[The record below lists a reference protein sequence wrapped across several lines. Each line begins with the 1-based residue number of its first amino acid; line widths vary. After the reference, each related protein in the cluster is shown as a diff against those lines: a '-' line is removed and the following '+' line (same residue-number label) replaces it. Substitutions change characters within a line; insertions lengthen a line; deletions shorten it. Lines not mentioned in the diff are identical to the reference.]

1 MRRAAVVV
9 LATLQVFCAA
19 VMPPRAAAAVPEPTA
34 SSRTAGELV
43 APDARLA
50 EAQALMAELG
60 LWDGASDG
68 RASAVFGQAVR
79 RARGILGLP
88 PETLTP
94 VDDDLLSALRSRAE
108 ARRTAR
114 QLEDA
119 RAREEAAAHA
129 AVAASPLLSAALRPR
144 PEDDVTEAG
153 PKADAALDSCQASP
167 STTCLL
173 DAARRAVRAV
183 MDAELRNWGLSRI
196 ARARVARSGRLDDA
210 WPALRLA
217 DDPRTVFTTLSAVAE
232 EAAAAGRT
240 DLAHAAVAAL
250 ESYPPVAARAAA
262 EAARLLAA
270 TDPSAASALA
280 AHAET
285 LLPAVPGQD
294 DRRAVLAALALAA
307 HSQGDAARAG
317 ALLGRAPGPPEA
329 LVSAWATVGGAA
341 AVAPL
346 LRALPAE
353 AVPAARRA
361 VAVELAAA
369 HAAEGDADAAVA
381 ATQAIDEARYRAVA
395 LAGAAAVLHRPDLLE
410 RAQAMAK
417 DIPLPFARAFA
428 LTHVAEA
435 WLALDRPAQAL
446 AAARRVETDT
456 LAVAVLDRITR
467 HPAADG
473 AVRAEAARAAQ
484 ARLEAMID
492 RVARVRV
499 WADRAQALVGADPAA
514 GAGAGA
520 AARAAVDGALA
531 IRNRWSAARALL
543 HAAGAV
549 AALDAAGVDVAPA
562 DADVEGDSGR

>member
-34 SSRTAGELV
+34 PSRSAGELV
-43 APDARLA
+43 APDAGLA

-60 LWDGASDG
+60 LWDGGGDG
-68 RASAVFGQAVR
+68 RASAAFGQAVR
-79 RARGILGLP
+79 RARGMLGLP
-88 PETLTP
+88 PETLAP

-129 AVAASPLLSAALRPR
+129 AVAASPLLTAALRPR
-144 PEDDVTEAG
+144 TEDDVTEAD
-153 PKADAALDSCQASP
+153 PEADAALDACRAAP
-167 STTCLL
+167 ATTCLL
-173 DAARRAVRAV
+173 EAARRAVLAV
-183 MDAELRNWGLSRI
+183 TDAELRNWGLSRI

-217 DDPRTVFTTLSAVAE
+217 DDPRAVFTTLSAVAE
-232 EAAAAGRT
+232 EAAEAGRA
-240 DLAHAAVAAL
+240 DLVHQAVAAL
-250 ESYPPVAARAAA
+250 ETYPPVAARAAA
-262 EAARLLAA
+262 EAARILA
-270 TDPSAASALA
+270 TTQPSAARALT

-285 LLPAVPGQD
+285 LLGAVPGQD
-294 DRRAVLAALALAA
+294 DRRAVLSALALAA
-307 HSQGDAARAG
+307 QAQGEADRARA
-317 ALLGRAPGPPEA
+317 LLDAAPGPPEA
-329 LVSAWATVGGAA
+329 LAAARASVGGAA

-346 LRALPAE
+346 LRALP
-353 AVPAARRA
+353 PGTDTAARRA
-361 VAVELAAA
+361 VLVELAAA
-369 HAAEGDADAAVA
+369 HAADGDAEAAVA

-410 RAQAMAK
+410 RAETTAQ
-417 DIPLPFARAFA
+417 DISLPFARAFA
-428 LTHVAEA
+428 LAHVAEA

-456 LAVAVLDRITR
+456 LAVAALDRIAR
-467 HPAADG
+467 RSAAG
-473 AVRAEAARAAQ
+473 VAVRAEAARAAQ
-484 ARLEAMID
+484 TRLTAMID

-499 WADRAQALVGADPAA
+499 WADRARALAGPDPAA
-514 GAGAGA
+514 AGA
-520 AARAAVDGALA
+520 AARAAVDGAMV

-543 HAAGAV
+543 HAAEAV
-549 AALDAAGVDVAPA
+549 AALDAAGGDVAPA
-562 DADVEGDSGR
+562 DADVEGDGGR